1 MIAVLT
7 DCHNRKLSR
16 KITKEV
22 FGEIAVLSVGKRVS
36 TKKLKK
42 ALLEFDRVI
51 FAGDF
56 NRRGIAPTETGKI
69 KEEFIFNMFVSFC
82 LSAEFKGDKV
92 GVFDMDGRFFTRL
105 ISVINRVPCTVICT
119 ETEAEVF
126 CRLCI
131 SETGACPD
139 VVSPK
144 SYLYDC
150 DVVFSP
156 DGLLGFS
163 GVLFSNS
170 GIGLKTKAMLPECCD
185 AALNLGVDPVELAA
199 VMSASK
205 NTTAEI

>member
-7 DCHNRKLSR
+7 DCHDRKSHR
-16 KITKEV
+16 KITKES

-36 TKKLKK
+36 ARKLKK
-42 ALLEFDRVI
+42 VLLEFDKI
-51 FAGDF
+51 ICAGGF
-56 NRRGIAPTETGKI
+56 NRRGIVPTKTDRM
-69 KEEFIFNMFVSFC
+69 KEEFVFNMFVSFC

-92 GVFDMDGRFFTRL
+92 GIFDSDGKFFTRL
-105 ISVINRVPCTVICT
+105 IPVVNRVPCTVICT
-119 ETEAEVF
+119 EIEAETF
-126 CRLCI
+126 CRFCI
-131 SETGACPD
+131 AETGACPD
-139 VVSPK
+139 VVSKK

-170 GIGLKTKAMLPECCD
+170 GVGLKHKVMLPEYCD
-185 AALNLGVDPVELAA
+185 TALNLGVDPIELAA
-199 VMSASK
+199 VMADSK

>member
-7 DCHNRKLSR
+7 DCHDRKLSR
-16 KITKEV
+16 KVSKEV

-36 TKKLKK
+36 TNKLKK
-42 ALLEFDRVI
+42 ALLQFDKVI
-51 FAGDF
+51 LGGGFK
-56 NRRGIAPTETGKI
+56 RRGIVPTETGKI
-69 KEEFIFNMFVSFC
+69 KEEFIFNMFISFC

-92 GVFDMDGRFFTRL
+92 GVFDSDGRFFDRL
-105 ISVINRVPCTVICT
+105 IPIINRVPCTVICT
-119 ETEAEVF
+119 ETEAEAF

-131 SETGACPD
+131 AETGACPD
-139 VVSPK
+139 IVSKK

-156 DGLLGFS
+156 DGLLSFS

-170 GIGLKTKAMLPECCD
+170 GIGLKTKVILPECCD